1 MSVRPPLIALV
12 GRPNV
17 GKSTLFNRLVGS
29 KTSLVYDRP
38 GVTRDRIFGET
49 IVEDK
54 LYRVVDTGGIEIAS
68 DDFFFD
74 AMREQTQLAIEEADL
89 IVLMLDGQ
97 TGVNPEDAEIARILR
112 KSGKTV
118 IAVVNKLDVYA
129 HLDRAHQ
136 FYELGYETIVGM
148 SSEHD
153 IGMDEFLTAVTEKLD
168 APLAQEYKSLSGG
181 IPTQE
186 EEPEEGTI
194 SKIEWDG
201 GPIRVAVIGR
211 PNAGKSSLINQLIG
225 EDRLLATH
233 VAGTTRDPVDTD
245 LCVDDQEYIL
255 VDPAGIRRKRSIGD
269 QLEQFA
275 VVAAVR
281 SLDEAD
287 VALLVLDAGDP
298 VADQDAKIASLANER
313 GKGII
318 IVANKWDLLEEK
330 SRIEYE
336 DRLRRRLR
344 FLDYSP
350 LIRVSAKTGRN
361 VKRVLPMVLSAQKE
375 RHRRI
380 ATSELNR
387 FFQDVVE
394 TLSPASRGGKKP
406 KLFFVSQ
413 PLVRPPTFVFKT
425 RRGED
430 IQDSYKRYLE
440 NSLRDRYGF
449 EASPLWIKFRESS
462 QKKHPA
468 GKRIKRA
475 SK

>member
-49 IVEDK
+49 IIEDC
-54 LYRVVDTGGIEIAS
+54 LYRVVDTGGIEIES

-74 AMREQTQLAIEEADL
+74 AMREQTTLAIEEADL

-97 TGVNPEDAEIARILR
+97 TGVNPEDGEIARQLR
-112 KSGKTV
+112 KSGTPV
-118 IAVVNKLDVYA
+118 IAVVNKLDVQA
-129 HLDRAHQ
+129 HKDRVHE
-136 FYELGYETIVGM
+136 FYELGLDTIVGM

-153 IGMDEFLTAVTEKLD
+153 IGMDEFLTAVLEKLE
-168 APLAQEYKSLSGG
+168 APPAENFRRLSGG
-181 IPTQE
+181 IPTQD
-186 EEPEEGTI
+186 EEPEEGAI

-225 EDRLLATH
+225 EDRLLATP
-233 VAGTTRDPVDTD
+233 VAGTTRDPVDTE
-245 LCVDDQEYIL
+245 LNVDGQEYIM
-255 VDPAGIRRKRSIGD
+255 VDTAGMRRKRSIAD
-269 QLEQFA
+269 KLEQFA

-287 VALLVLDAGDP
+287 VALLVVDAGDS

-330 SRIEYE
+330 SRLEYE
-336 DRLRRRLR
+336 DNLRRRLK
-344 FLDYSP
+344 FLNYSP
-350 LIRVSAKTGRN
+350 MIRVSAKTGRN
-361 VKRVLPMVLSAQKE
+361 VKRILPMVLAAQRE

-468 GKRIKRA
+468 GKRIKR
-475 SK
+475 SQ